1 MILKDVKYD
10 RSVILAVLNKES
22 DWGRKAKEKAKLF
35 IYTHIFASPSPTS
48 GI

>member
-22 DWGRKAKEKAKLF
+22 DWGRKPKKKKLF